1 MVYIHECYFC
11 FSATLFPQFIV
22 VMYHDIVSSR
32 VPMSIIIVAHLN
44 IVISFIS
51 IILFIKNKKEKEQYY
66 LDSIMKDKTLKLQED
81 YIKKLLI
88 IILIFVSLIY

>member
-1 MVYIHECYFC
+1 M
-11 FSATLFPQFIV
+11 
-22 VMYHDIVSSR
+22 
-32 VPMSIIIVAHLN
+32 N

-81 YIKKLLI
+81 YYKKLLI
-88 IILIFVSLIY
+88 IILIFVSLNMILKDIWQL